1 MTTSQPF
8 SSVRAWPPGIWIA
21 STSRVSCVRS
31 MRAILDPAAAWR
43 QEAGAERRQAGRR
56 GTGAS
61 EARSPRSGRALDGP
75 PDRWS
80 TLAPTGAKLA
90 DGVRGARREPR
101 ECSSGARAA
110 GEHWTD
116 PRIVGLRAAHR
127 QPAPR
132 HHVAHG
138 ERDQDGE
145 PEEAA
150 ARHHPNEPRALAQ
163 VHEEDD

>member
-8 SSVRAWPPGIWIA
+8 SSVRVWPPGIWIA

-43 QEAGAERRQAGRR
+43 QEAGA
-56 GTGAS
+56 
-61 EARSPRSGRALDGP
+61 
-75 PDRWS
+75 
-80 TLAPTGAKLA
+80 
-90 DGVRGARREPR
+90 
-101 ECSSGARAA
+101 
-110 GEHWTD
+110 

-132 HHVAHG
+132 QHVAHG

-150 ARHHPNEPRALAQ
+150 ARDHPDEPRALPQ
-163 VHEEDD
+163 VHEEEDDEERLGERDRERD